1 MSFAFFLLLTISLLL
16 INIPPPL
23 TVEHSDSNNTRK
35 NNSNNTT
42 ATQQQRQQ
50 QQQQQQQHNG
60 NTTAFFSSQGAES
73 FFVALS
79 RLENPRRI
87 FFRWQHS
94 RLWADFAFHP
104 RTFLRFAHQLQD
116 ISVSLAINRCSAAQ
130 LVFCQWLFSSIE
142 RKTVLS
148 IDNWAAFY
156 DGFHLGC

>member
-1 MSFAFFLLLTISLLL
+1 MSFAFFLLLTISLLI
-16 INIPPPL
+16 INISPL
-23 TVEHSDSNNTRK
+23 YT
-35 NNSNNTT
+35 TT
-42 ATQQQRQQ
+42 ASQRQQ
-50 QQQQQQQHNG
+50 QQQQRQRQQQRQQRQQQQWQHNG
-60 NTTAFFSSQGAES
+60 ILLLSGGQK

-104 RTFLRFAHQLQD
+104 RTFLRFAHQHQD

-130 LVFCQWLFSSIE
+130 LVFCQRLFSSIE